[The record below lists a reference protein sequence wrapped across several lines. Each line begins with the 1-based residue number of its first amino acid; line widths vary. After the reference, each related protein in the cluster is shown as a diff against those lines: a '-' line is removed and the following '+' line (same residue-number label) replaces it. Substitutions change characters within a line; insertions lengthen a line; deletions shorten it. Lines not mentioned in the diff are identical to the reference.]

1 MRAKDVMTK
10 GVVKIDQQARAAE
23 ASSLMKQHGIHHLL
37 VCDGRKMVGVLSAG
51 DLKQAPGGAR
61 ERALAVGDFMTRRV
75 VTAEADAPVPRLA
88 NLIRGHAI
96 GCVVVTDRGRAVGM
110 ITTAD
115 LLELLGRGAVY
126 PVKPGE
132 RPDLSYR
139 TPHRRKALPSGVW

>member
-10 GVVKIDQQARAAE
+10 GVVKIDLQATAAE
-23 ASSLMKQHGIHHLL
+23 ASTLMKHHGIHHLL
-37 VCDGRKMVGVLSAG
+37 VYDGRKMAGILSAR
-51 DLKQAPGGAR
+51 DLEQAPSGMKK
-61 ERALAVGDFMTRRV
+61 RALAIGDVMSRRV

-88 NLIRGHAI
+88 NLVRGHAI

-139 TPHRRKALPSGVW
+139 TPHRRKTLPSGVW